1 MRFFGRSMIGLFLM
15 ALTLGLLSVACML
28 IFGAVTASLDNGR
41 PEDGADERVVA
52 AAVMT
57 IKPTQI
63 LPRLTVFGQVR
74 SQRTLELRAPRAGRI
89 VWLDAG
95 FADGASVTAGQMLL
109 RLDEADTVAALDIAR
124 ADAAAAKAETQ
135 DAAEALILAQDDL
148 AAAQAQAALR
158 AQALVRQ
165 RNLQDLKL
173 GSVAAVET
181 AELAAS
187 SEAQAVLSRRSALAV
202 AKTRVSTA
210 ASDQSRQAIALA
222 EATRALRDTSLQA
235 QFDGVVSDVSVVE
248 GGLVSGNERLADLI
262 DASALEVSFRVSTAQ
277 FLRLIDDDG
286 GLIAAPL
293 TASLDVL
300 GAEVSVAGRLTRVA
314 ASVGAGQS
322 GRLVYASLDTARGLR
337 PGDFVTVSIAEPA
350 LDDVALVPSAAVNA
364 AGQVLALD
372 PQDRLNVV
380 AVDVLRKQGNDLI
393 IAASG
398 LAGQEIVVERSPLLG
413 AGIKIKPLRAG
424 LPQPTEDLVELVDLT
439 PERRAKLIAFVQS
452 NNRMP
457 NDAKARVLE
466 QLAQDQVPADVI
478 ARLEQRMGG

>member
-15 ALTLGLLSVACML
+15 ALTLGLLSVAGML
-28 IFGAVTASLDNGR
+28 IFGAATASLDNGR

-57 IKPTQI
+57 VKPTQI

-109 RLDEADTVAALDIAR
+109 RLDEADTAAALDIAR
-124 ADAAAAKAETQ
+124 ADAAGAKAETQ

-187 SEAQAVLSRRSALAV
+187 SEAQAVLSRRSALAL
-202 AKTRVSTA
+202 AKTRVNTA

-222 EATRALRDTSLQA
+222 EAERALRDTSLLA

-248 GGLVSGNERLADLI
+248 GGLVSANERLADLI

-277 FLRLIDDDG
+277 ILRLIVADG

-300 GAEVSVAGRLTRVA
+300 GAEISVAGRLTRVA